1 MIFKNV
7 FSNGTKLA
15 IAGLSVVAALLMA
28 NASRAGMK
36 GTNSVVNINAATR
49 TATGSLG
56 LARNS
61 ANTVEYIG
69 CSSDSNGSVTCSAR
83 NAAGTTVQCV
93 TSNSSMREMLHSLD
107 GDSFVSFTWDTSG
120 GCTRI
125 YVDNYSFWPQ
135 KAP

>member
-1 MIFKNV
+1 MTFKNG
-7 FSNGTKLA
+7 FSNGSKLA
-15 IAGLSVVAALLMA
+15 IAGLSVAGALLMA

-36 GTNSVVNINAATR
+36 GTNQVVNINTATR

-69 CSSDSNGSVTCSAR
+69 CSSDSNGAVTCSAK
-83 NAAGTTVQCV
+83 NAAGTTAQCV
-93 TSNSSMREMLHSLD
+93 TSNSSLREVLHSLS
-107 GDSFVSFTWDTSG
+107 GDSFLSFTWDTAG

-125 YVDNYSFWPQ
+125 YVDNYSFWPL